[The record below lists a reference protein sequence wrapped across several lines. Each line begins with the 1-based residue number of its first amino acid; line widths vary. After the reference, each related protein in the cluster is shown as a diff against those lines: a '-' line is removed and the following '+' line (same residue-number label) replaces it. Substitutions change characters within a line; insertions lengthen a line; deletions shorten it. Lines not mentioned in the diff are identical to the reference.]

1 MAESGRLYERA
12 AAENAAPGPL
22 WHLGGGLTFFAGPLD
37 YNASHQHGAPV
48 YLAGLHGP
56 FGLRIGDGPWLTC
69 RTAAIPMGVL
79 HELDL
84 GGNPLAVFYVEP
96 TVAGFDALAPLLRGA
111 EETGGALV
119 GSAGE
124 TGLLRD
130 LYEDRHATRWAGEA
144 LRDLLDFSGKQAARS
159 IDPRL
164 PRALQALRE
173 AGEEPGGAPVPVAR
187 IARAAGLSA
196 SRFQHLFTEEM
207 GVPFRRYRAW
217 SRMRAAIAE
226 IVDGA
231 NFTTA
236 AHAAG
241 FADQAHFAHDF
252 RRTFGAP
259 ASRSLTGI
267 RR

>member
-1 MAESGRLYERA
+1 MAESGRLYKRA
-12 AAENAAPGPL
+12 AAEDGAPGPL

-48 YLAGLHGP
+48 YLAGLDGP
-56 FGLRIGDGPWLTC
+56 FGLRIGGGPWLTC
-69 RTAAIPMGVL
+69 RTAAIPAGVR

-84 GGNPLAVFYVEP
+84 GGSPLAVFYVEA
-96 TVAGFDALAPLLRGA
+96 TVAGFDILASLLRDA
-111 EETGGALV
+111 EEMGGALV
-119 GSAGE
+119 GGSGE
-124 TGLLRD
+124 TRLLRD

-144 LRDLLDFSGKQAARS
+144 LRDLLDFSGRRAARN

-164 PRALQALRE
+164 SRALQALQTSS
-173 AGEEPGGAPVPVAR
+173 EEPGDAPMPVAH
-187 IARAAGLSA
+187 IARAVGLSP

-217 SRMRAAIAE
+217 ARMRAAIAE
-226 IVDGA
+226 IVSGA

-236 AHAAG
+236 AHTAG
-241 FADQAHFAHDF
+241 YADQAHFAHDF

-259 ASRSLTGI
+259 ASQSLTGI
-267 RR
+267 RS